1 MECESCAYFVYDEYD
16 DCYYCDAEIDQDD
29 AERMFAG
36 RPGGSARQGCPYY
49 LLYDEYA
56 IVRKQN

>member
-1 MECESCAYFVYDEYD
+1 MECESCA
-16 DCYYCDAEIDQDD
+16 YYCDAEIDQDD